1 MTELAQAALFRAV
14 VDRLSNTPDQVWVD
28 RVYKDIA
35 PPDEPRPYVIY
46 ALAGGGEFNERRRR
60 PDAELTL
67 IVKVVAESLGTS
79 LTGGYQLSVLLN
91 DAGTQ
96 DGTSTPLSTG
106 SAWTITTTT
115 QDRAIDL
122 TEDID
127 GALLLF
133 HTGFYLIARMSWA
146 GG

>member
-14 VDRLSNTPDQVWVD
+14 VDRLGTTPDQVWD
-28 RVYKDIA
+28 NRVFKDIA
-35 PPDEPRPYVIY
+35 PPDADRPYVIY

-67 IVKVVAESLGTS
+67 IVKVVAESFSVS

-91 DAGTQ
+91 DAGSQ
-96 DGTSTPLSTG
+96 DGATTPLSTG
-106 SAWTITTTT
+106 SSWIITTTT

-122 TEDID
+122 TEDVD